1 MSNSDKNMKKKLI
14 LVGGGG
20 FFLEVIEYISDS
32 NDAYVFGYL
41 ATEKSSNVHNVNY
54 LGDVSQAEK
63 YKDCY
68 FLITIGNAQ
77 SRSRIYNSLKGR
89 HKFYSFIDSRA
100 IVSPSA
106 VIGEGSV
113 ICPNVILNAQ
123 CTLEPNV
130 VINVNASVGHEAYIG
145 ESSVLSPYAAL
156 NGSSKIGK
164 MCFLGTRATVFPGKS
179 LGDSCIVDTHSFVK
193 CDVPEKSI
201 VATKYEYLV
210 LKNRLMR

>member
-1 MSNSDKNMKKKLI
+1 MSERKGKKKLI

-20 FFLEVIEYISDS
+20 FFLEVSEYISAS

-41 ATEKSSNVHNVNY
+41 AAKRSSGVLDVDY
-54 LGDVSQAEK
+54 LGDVSQAENHT
-63 YKDCY
+63 DCY
-68 FLITIGNAQ
+68 FLITIGNPQ
-77 SRSRIYNSLKGR
+77 TRSRIYNLLKDAC
-89 HKFYSFIDSRA
+89 KFYTFIDSRA
-100 IVSPSA
+100 IVSRSA
-106 VIGEGSV
+106 VIAEGAV
-113 ICPNVILNAQ
+113 ICPNVILNAR

-130 VINVNASVGHEAYIG
+130 VINVNASVGHEAYVG

-164 MCFLGTRATVFPGKS
+164 MCFLGTRATVFPGRI

-193 CDVPEKSI
+193 SDVPEKSI
-201 VATKYEYLV
+201 VSTKTEYLV